1 MSSAALRLP
10 QSVLNEAQSAATSV
24 LFGSGGNWYTQLN
37 GMKFEEFQYRV
48 GGDGKVALIPDSRK
62 LVTPADMQKGLKE
75 HYTTMSFGFGSCA
88 FFCPLTVPNL
98 AQVSEQVKKE
108 QPAAKLTH
116 VVIGVFGS
124 AMDNESLANQ
134 IVERS
139 GGSLKP
145 GENVRI
151 IFPLDPKGQSIYP
164 DSVTEMAAIYDKLG
178 IIANRGSAGEAQPN
192 QNHPAIVTLYKPNG
206 DKMTQ
211 ALGTKAGT
219 MDDFACRIAADAKGG
234 AHNKECRSR

>member
-10 QSVLNEAQSAATSV
+10 QTVLNEAQRAAKPA
-24 LFGSGGNWYTQLN
+24 LFGSRGNWYQQLN
-37 GMKFEEFQYRV
+37 GMKFEEYQYNV
-48 GGDGKVALIPDSRK
+48 GNDGSLKPVPDSRK
-62 LVTPADMQKGLKE
+62 LVTPADMQAGLQG

-108 QPAAKLTH
+108 QPTAKLTH

-124 AMDNESLANQ
+124 AMDNENLASQ

-151 IFPLDPKGQSIYP
+151 IFPLDANGQSIYP
-164 DSVTEMAAIYDKLG
+164 NSVAEMAAIYDKLG
-178 IIANRGSAGEAQPN
+178 IIANRGSSSDPQPN
-192 QNHPAIVTLYKPNG
+192 QNHPATVTLYKPNG

-211 ALGTKAGT
+211 ALGTKSGT
-219 MDDFACRIAADAKGG
+219 MDDFVCRIAADAKGG
-234 AHNKECRSR
+234 TVTKECRSR